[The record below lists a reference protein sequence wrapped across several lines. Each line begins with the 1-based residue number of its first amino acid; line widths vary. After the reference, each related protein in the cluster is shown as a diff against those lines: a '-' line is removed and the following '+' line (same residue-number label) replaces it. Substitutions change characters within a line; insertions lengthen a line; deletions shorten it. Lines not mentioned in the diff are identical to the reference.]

1 MGMISPV
8 SFRRVLIALNTA
20 FGILLLFSIPA
31 LLFMPMLFAAPG
43 SKSSPLTISLALS
56 VGSYP
61 LLFGLAY
68 WKGWELFQTGAS
80 QSKTL
85 TIALLPL
92 VSLAWALATVLL
104 ISVLCHGQLVCGRLG
119 G

>member
-1 MGMISPV
+1 MGMIRPV
-8 SFRRVLIALNTA
+8 SFRRVLIALYTV
-20 FGILLLFSIPA
+20 FGILLLFSIPV

-61 LLFGLAY
+61 LLFGFAY
-68 WKGWELFQTGAS
+68 WKGWELFQKAAS

-85 TIALLPL
+85 AVALLPL
-92 VSLAWALATVLL
+92 VSIVWALATALL
-104 ISVLCHGQLVCGRLG
+104 LNVLCHGQLVCP
-119 G
+119 